1 MASDQEE
8 FLEEL
13 VGEGMM
19 SQEEAN
25 GFWWQNW
32 EEQTRATV
40 GEELEEFVESG
51 ELSREQADGFLE
63 ETMRMRMAELPHPP
77 ATTPSTR
84 RRYTPG

>member
-1 MASDQEE
+1 M
-8 FLEEL
+8 
-13 VGEGMM
+13 GEGLLT
-19 SQEEAN
+19 QEKADAY
-25 GFWWQNW
+25 WWQDW
-32 EEQTRATV
+32 EEQEQASVR
-40 GEELEEFVESG
+40 EELEEFVESG

>member
-51 ELSREQADGFLE
+51 EMTHEEAGILLE
-63 ETMRMRMAELPHPP
+63 ETIRMRRKEAMRMRIRM
-77 ATTPSTR
+77 TIRIR
-84 RRYTPG
+84 RRWR